1 MPPHILVVED
11 SATQARVV
19 QRVLESA
26 GYEIELARSGEE
38 GLALFDAERC
48 DAVISDVVMPG
59 AIDGYELCR
68 RIKGSES
75 GRATPVMLL
84 TSLSSPM
91 DIISGLAAGADNFL
105 TKPYDAAHLVER
117 VQVLLRTRE
126 ARASHKPRVGVE
138 VYFMGQTFNI
148 TSDRE
153 QILDLLISTFEDAVR
168 QNHALREREQELSEA
183 RAQLARHADTLE
195 ARLESV
201 LRSVPDVLF
210 SMGGERFSV
219 QYVSPASVRVTGHT
233 PEEFTNDGD
242 LWMRIVHEEDRPALE
257 AALLRVRGG
266 AVANEQFRMR
276 HRDGEDRW
284 IQATFVAV
292 LNPRGQVVQIDGIA
306 RDVTA
311 AKRLENRLR
320 TSERR
325 FQGLFE
331 SAPEALII
339 TDPRGTIVLA
349 NEQAERTF
357 GWTRQELVGQPV
369 EMLMPAGNRHAHLAL
384 REGYQRDAVARTM
397 GAGSQNLRGVRKN
410 GKEFPVEIS
419 LSPLESDGE
428 LLTASAVRDIT
439 ERKQLEAQL
448 LQAQKMESVGRLAG
462 GVAHDFNNLLSVILG
477 WTGMVLEELPA
488 DHAARPSLEE
498 VLRAGE
504 GAAGLTRQLLAFSR
518 QQLVE
523 PTFFN
528 PNALVLE
535 LDKMFRRLIGEDI
548 QLVTRTEP
556 ELGAVRMDRG
566 QLEQVLM
573 NLVVNARDAMPE
585 GGKIAIETAN
595 VTLDADY
602 PRTHQGVTP
611 GEYVMIAVSDS
622 GVGMSDEVKTR
633 LFEPFFT
640 TKESGKGTGL
650 GLATSYGIAQQA
662 GGHIG
667 VYSEPGVGTT
677 MKVYLPRRDEAAA
690 ITSARVERSSNRG
703 AETILL
709 VEDEPAV
716 RLVSARMLET
726 QGYRVLLANT
736 GEEALRLLEAAREPV
751 HLLLTDVVLAGGM
764 SGRVL
769 AERVRDLR
777 PGFKVLFVSGYTS
790 DVTILHGL
798 LEKGITLVQ
807 KPFTAESLGGKVRE
821 VLDAK

>member
-1 MPPHILVVED
+1 MRNDMPPHILVVED

-311 AKRLENRLR
+311 AKRLERATVPGSLRIRTGGAHHHRPTGNHRPGERAGGTNVRL
-320 TSERR
+320 
-325 FQGLFE
+325 
-331 SAPEALII
+331 
-339 TDPRGTIVLA
+339 D
-349 NEQAERTF
+349 
-357 GWTRQELVGQPV
+357 
-369 EMLMPAGNRHAHLAL
+369 PAGTGGPAGGDADAGGEPACSPRAARGLSAGRRGAHDGR
-384 REGYQRDAVARTM
+384 RESESSRRSQERKRVSRRDQSEPA
-397 GAGSQNLRGVRKN
+397 GVRWR
-410 GKEFPVEIS
+410 
-419 LSPLESDGE
+419 
-428 LLTASAVRDIT
+428 TA
-439 ERKQLEAQL
+439 
-448 LQAQKMESVGRLAG
+448 
-462 GVAHDFNNLLSVILG
+462 
-477 WTGMVLEELPA
+477 
-488 DHAARPSLEE
+488 
-498 VLRAGE
+498 
-504 GAAGLTRQLLAFSR
+504 
-518 QQLVE
+518 
-523 PTFFN
+523 
-528 PNALVLE
+528 
-535 LDKMFRRLIGEDI
+535 
-548 QLVTRTEP
+548 
-556 ELGAVRMDRG
+556 
-566 QLEQVLM
+566 
-573 NLVVNARDAMPE
+573 
-585 GGKIAIETAN
+585 
-595 VTLDADY
+595 
-602 PRTHQGVTP
+602 
-611 GEYVMIAVSDS
+611 
-622 GVGMSDEVKTR
+622 
-633 LFEPFFT
+633 
-640 TKESGKGTGL
+640 
-650 GLATSYGIAQQA
+650 
-662 GGHIG
+662 
-667 VYSEPGVGTT
+667 
-677 MKVYLPRRDEAAA
+677 
-690 ITSARVERSSNRG
+690 
-703 AETILL
+703 
-709 VEDEPAV
+709 
-716 RLVSARMLET
+716 
-726 QGYRVLLANT
+726 
-736 GEEALRLLEAAREPV
+736 
-751 HLLLTDVVLAGGM
+751 
-764 SGRVL
+764 
-769 AERVRDLR
+769 
-777 PGFKVLFVSGYTS
+777 
-790 DVTILHGL
+790 HGL
-798 LEKGITLVQ
+798 RR
-807 KPFTAESLGGKVRE
+807 A
-821 VLDAK
+821 